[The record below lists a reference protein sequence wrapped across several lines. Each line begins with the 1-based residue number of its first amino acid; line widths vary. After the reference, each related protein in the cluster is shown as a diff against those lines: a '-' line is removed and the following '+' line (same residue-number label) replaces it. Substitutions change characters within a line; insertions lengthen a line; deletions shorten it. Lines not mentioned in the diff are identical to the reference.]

1 MRRTHCASTSYA
13 EIAGKKEKADRTMEV
28 DLRELENKLTN
39 ILADLDVRE
48 AQLKEELRAID
59 LVKQASEGEQATA
72 TAVSTREG
80 SIPESTPSQPQG
92 TSPAELSATMEAPLR
107 IQEGD
112 IPQQE
117 PAPAEVS
124 AEPTAIQEAAVEPE
138 LAPEATV
145 PEEEPKSLKV
155 LVANATTEDA
165 VLAVLRSWKTRLKSA
180 KITEELIAAGYPFLS
195 NNPRDLVTSV
205 LQDMARDNKIKK
217 LRTIKG
223 TYFTLL

>member
-13 EIAGKKEKADRTMEV
+13 DIAGKKEKADRTMGV

-39 ILADLDVRE
+39 ILADLDARE

-72 TAVSTREG
+72 TAVSTTEG

-107 IQEGD
+107 IQEGNF
-112 IPQQE
+112 PQQE
-117 PAPAEVS
+117 PTPAAVS

-165 VLAVLRSWKTRLKSA
+165 VLAVLRSWETRLKSA
-180 KITEELIAAGYPFLS
+180 KIAEELIAAGYPFPSS
-195 NNPRDLVTSV
+195 NPLDLVTSV

-217 LRTIKG
+217 VRTIKG

>member
-1 MRRTHCASTSYA
+1 M
-13 EIAGKKEKADRTMEV
+13 GV

-59 LVKQASEGEQATA
+59 LVQQASEGEQATA

-117 PAPAEVS
+117 PAPAEAS

-155 LVANATTEDA
+155 LVANATTENA
-165 VLAVLRSWKTRLKSA
+165 VLAVLRSSETHLKSA
-180 KITEELIAAGYPFLS
+180 KIAEELIAAGYPFPS

-205 LQDMARDNKIKK
+205 LQDMARDNKIKEV
-217 LRTIKG
+217 RTIKG

>member
-1 MRRTHCASTSYA
+1 MGSTHCASTSYA
-13 EIAGKKEKADRTMEV
+13 EIAGKKEKADRTMGV
-28 DLRELENKLTN
+28 DLRELENKSTK

-48 AQLKEELRAID
+48 AQLKEELRAIE

-72 TAVSTREG
+72 TAVSTIEG
-80 SIPESTPSQPQG
+80 PIPESTPSHPQG
-92 TSPAELSATMEAPLR
+92 ASPAELSATMEAPLR

-117 PAPAEVS
+117 PVPAEVF
-124 AEPTAIQEAAVEPE
+124 AEPTAVQEAAVEPE

-165 VLAVLRSWKTRLKSA
+165 VLAVLRSWETRLKSA
-180 KITEELIAAGYPFLS
+180 KIAEELIAAGYPFPS
-195 NNPRDLVTSV
+195 SNPRDLVTSV
-205 LQDMARDNKIKK
+205 LQDMARDNKIKEV
-217 LRTIKG
+217 RTIKG

>member
-1 MRRTHCASTSYA
+1 M
-13 EIAGKKEKADRTMEV
+13 GV

-39 ILADLDVRE
+39 ILADLDARE

-72 TAVSTREG
+72 TAVSTTEG

-107 IQEGD
+107 IQEGNF
-112 IPQQE
+112 PQQE
-117 PAPAEVS
+117 PTPAAVS

-138 LAPEATV
+138 LAPEAIV

-165 VLAVLRSWKTRLKSA
+165 VLAVLRSWETRLKSA
-180 KITEELIAAGYPFLS
+180 KIAEELIAVGYPFPSSSPL
-195 NNPRDLVTSV
+195 DLVTSV

-217 LRTIKG
+217 VRTIKG